1 MEIRAVK
8 YLVTGIPARGWL
20 FAVETHFDLLS
31 GRNRQSALASER
43 PKASTIAKHVPK
55 TEASRCTKAAEAEI
69 AAE

>member
-1 MEIRAVK
+1 MEIRADK

-43 PKASTIAKHVPK
+43 PKASTIAEKCAVDGGLTLHG
-55 TEASRCTKAAEAEI
+55 SC
-69 AAE
+69 